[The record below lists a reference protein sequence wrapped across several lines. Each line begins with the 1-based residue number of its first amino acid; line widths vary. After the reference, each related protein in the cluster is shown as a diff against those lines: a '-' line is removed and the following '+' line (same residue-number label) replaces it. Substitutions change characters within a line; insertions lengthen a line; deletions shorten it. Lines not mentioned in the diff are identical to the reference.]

1 MIGEMSEVHRSQLEG
16 TFPCWISD
24 NVGFKINYNILQFS
38 SVAQS
43 CLTFCDHMDCSMPG
57 LPVHRQFPENYPN
70 SCPLSWWCHLTISS
84 SLIPFSFCPQSFPTS
99 GSFPVS
105 QLFTSGG
112 QSNGNFNTNS
122 SNEYSGLISF
132 RIEWFDLLAV
142 QGTLKSLLQH
152 HSSKARIFRCLA
164 FLMVWLSYPY
174 MTTGKTIASTRWTF
188 VSR

>member
-1 MIGEMSEVHRSQLEG
+1 MAAFRAEARELQDELGISYYSKNLRSFWRMIGEMSEVHRSQLEG

-112 QSNGNFNTNS
+112 QSIGVS
-122 SNEYSGLISF
+122 
-132 RIEWFDLLAV
+132 
-142 QGTLKSLLQH
+142 
-152 HSSKARIFRCLA
+152 
-164 FLMVWLSYPY
+164 
-174 MTTGKTIASTRWTF
+174 ASTLVLPMST
-188 VSR
+188 

>member
-1 MIGEMSEVHRSQLEG
+1 MAAFRAEARELQDELGISYYSKNLRSFWRMIGEMSEVHRSQLEG

-84 SLIPFSFCPQSFPTS
+84 SLIPFSSHLQSFPAS
-99 GSFPVS
+99 RFFFPVS
-105 QLFTSGG
+105 QLFPKRKRWPKYWSF
-112 QSNGNFNTNS
+112 SFS
-122 SNEYSGLISF
+122 ISPSNE
-132 RIEWFDLLAV
+132 
-142 QGTLKSLLQH
+142 
-152 HSSKARIFRCLA
+152 
-164 FLMVWLSYPY
+164 
-174 MTTGKTIASTRWTF
+174 
-188 VSR
+188 